1 MTDAAPGVA
10 VRTVAG
16 VRRFDPDAGHV
27 LPHEHI
33 WIDLR
38 VWWERDDPW
47 GLHDEPPLERA
58 LDEVRRRPQA
68 TVRENLV
75 LADWYLAA
83 AELGEAR
90 EHGCQLVVDL
100 TVDGLDPRPSI
111 AIKAAN
117 LAGLDLVVGVGRYL
131 AEALPPRELDRS
143 VGELVDEWVRRAEEG
158 IDGATVGV
166 IGEIGTGEQLAPP
179 EITSLRAAARTQQAT
194 GLAINV
200 HVHPYARTALDA
212 LRILDAEG
220 ADLGRVAISHC
231 DAMTDTDWLL
241 SLLATGCY
249 VEFDQLGTG
258 PSRLIQDRGYPS
270 DEDRLDL
277 VERLVDAGH
286 ADRLLLSHDICM
298 RNSLRRYGGWGYA
311 HLGATL
317 LPRMRD
323 RLGEELA
330 ARITAHNPLRLLSYP
345 AI

>member
-1 MTDAAPGVA
+1 MSDPAAGVP

-47 GLHDEPPLERA
+47 QLHDEPPMEEVR
-58 LDEVRRRPQA
+58 DEVRRQPQA

-83 AELGEAR
+83 AELDEAR

-111 AIKAAN
+111 AAKAAN
-117 LAGLDLVVGVGRYL
+117 LAGLDLVVGLGRYL
-131 AEALPPRELDRS
+131 AEALPPHELDRS
-143 VGELVDEWVRRAEEG
+143 VDELVDDWVRRAEEG
-158 IDGATVGV
+158 VDGAAVGV
-166 IGEIGTGEQLAPP
+166 IGEIGTGERLAPA
-179 EITSLRAAARTQQAT
+179 EITSLRAAARTQRAT

-231 DAMTDTDWLL
+231 DGATDVDWLL
-241 SLLATGCY
+241 SLLDTGCY

-258 PSRLIQDRGYPS
+258 PSRLIQGRGYPS
-270 DEDRLDL
+270 DDDRLNL
-277 VERLVDAGH
+277 VETLADAGH

-311 HLGATL
+311 HLGETL
-317 LPRMRD
+317 LPRMRA
-323 RLGEELA
+323 RLGDKLA
-330 ARITAHNPLRLLSYP
+330 SHITAHNPLRLLSYP
-345 AI
+345 AT